1 MRITS
6 VTGHHV
12 RTGVRLIED
21 GGIAPYA
28 GSQDKAGVSHA
39 QSLLIRVSTDDGVDG
54 WGEINTGF
62 PLAVDRALVDEWIAP
77 TIVGLEAGDIIRVI
91 DALDAPYWPQLG
103 RRALAC
109 AVEMALWDIL
119 GRSLGVPVSTLLG
132 GRIRE
137 RVPVAFC
144 MGLTDVPT
152 AVTIATRAFAAGWT
166 VLKTKIG
173 IDLAGDLERVRAIT
187 EATGGGL
194 KLRLDANQALDRVM
208 ALRMLPALEGYP
220 IEYVEQPLPVGDFVG
235 CRTLRDRTTVPI
247 AINEDAYMPGGMAR
261 AIEHGA
267 IDAAVVDIEGAMGV
281 RGLVELGALGRQF
294 GIPVAHHCGWDL
306 GVKAAMMLQVAAAT
320 PGLSLASD
328 STYAMHLDDVLVT
341 RLSTENGEMAVPLG
355 PGIGVDVDLDAVER
369 LRVV

>member
-1 MRITS
+1 MRITG
-6 VTGHHV
+6 VAGYHV
-12 RTGVRLIED
+12 RTGVKLIED

-39 QSLLIRVSTDDGVDG
+39 QSLLIRVSTDAGIDG

-62 PLAVDRALVDEWIAP
+62 PLAVDRVLVEEWIAP
-77 TIVGLEAGDIIRVI
+77 SIIGLEADGIIRVI

-119 GRSLGVPVSTLLG
+119 GRSLDVPVSTLLG

-137 RVPVAFC
+137 TVPVAFC
-144 MGLTDVPT
+144 MGLTDTAT
-152 AVTIATRAFAAGWT
+152 AVEIATRAQAGGWT

-173 IDLAGDLERVRAIT
+173 VDLDNDLDRVRAIT
-187 EATGGGL
+187 EATGGSL
-194 KLRLDANQALDRVM
+194 KLRLDANQVLDRVT
-208 ALRMLPALEGYP
+208 ALRLLHALEGYP

-281 RGLVELGALGRQF
+281 RGLIELGTLGSQF

-306 GVKAAMMLQVAAAT
+306 GVKAAMMLQVVAAT

-328 STYAMHLDDVLVT
+328 STYAMHTDDVLVT
-341 RLSTENGEMAVPLG
+341 RLKTEGGRMTVPLG

-369 LRVV
+369 LRIV